1 MIGLEIIDPTSEVFK
16 LIYPRKNGSFVLGT
30 ELLRVILSGDSKG
43 KVILVKSDKF
53 LVFELVMV
61 GEIQR
66 PLLLFIILLILLQN
80 SLNYQK
86 ENYTI
91 IKQEIVVELEIE
103 GLPFVVF
110 GHAL

>member
-1 MIGLEIIDPTSEVFK
+1 M
-16 LIYPRKNGSFVLGT
+16 
-30 ELLRVILSGDSKG
+30 RVILSGDSKG

-80 SLNYQK
+80 SLNFQK